1 MTRTATI
8 SRDPA
13 VLQAALEGFE
23 LQRKR
28 IDEQINQVRALLG
41 KRKNGTNGTAA
52 EAHPTG
58 RKQLSSAARKRI
70 AAAQTKRWAE
80 FRKTHSQTKEKK

>member
-1 MTRTATI
+1 MARAAMI
-8 SRDPA
+8 SQDPV

-28 IDEQINQVRALLG
+28 IDEQISQVRALLG
-41 KRKNGTNGTAA
+41 KRKTGSNGNSEMQPA
-52 EAHPTG
+52 G
-58 RKQLSSAARKRI
+58 RKQLSGAARKRI

-80 FRKTHSQTKEKK
+80 FRKNHPQAKEKK